1 MRFDTQDLSLRRI
14 FSQNK
19 SKEKSDLALR
29 DIKVEDIKMVLILNA
44 FCVYITEKHSS
55 FLIEDCWLLAHN
67 MSWT

>member
-29 DIKVEDIKMVLILNA
+29 DIKVEHIKMVLILNA
-44 FCVYITEKHSS
+44 LCVYITEKHSS

-67 MSWT
+67 MS